1 MKFHYI
7 ASQPNGKVT
16 EGDLDVKGS
25 AEVLK
30 FLSEKGLR
38 PISIKASRSLD
49 IANMQFFGQGITI
62 SDKVFLT
69 RYLALMLKAGTDLF
83 RAIDILINDFDKPVL
98 RALLV
103 DIKSNL
109 EKGNPFY
116 ITFTKYPKYFSP
128 TFVNL
133 IKSGEASGNL
143 MEVLDNLSV
152 SLDKEKELRNK
163 VRSALIYPVI
173 LLVMSFLMLLLLVTF
188 ALPRIANVFLSTG
201 VEPPF
206 FSKIVFNVGLFLGD
220 NVAIVFPL
228 VAVLFFGGWYFVSK
242 VYLGRRMVSLIGS
255 RLPVIGNVMDQLA
268 LQRFSSTLSSLL
280 RSGLPILNSL
290 EITADAVGSEK
301 FQKSLRNI
309 AREGIAKG
317 LTIGEAF
324 RREPAFPMVV
334 TNLIAVSEKAGH
346 IEDILKTISGF
357 YESEVDNAVKTM
369 VAFIEPVLLLFIG
382 VLIGTIALAIII
394 PIYQLVGGI

>member
-7 ASQPNGKVT
+7 ASQPNGKVV
-16 EGDLDVKGS
+16 EGDLSAKGTP
-25 AEVLK
+25 EVLK

-38 PISIKASRSLD
+38 PISVKAARSLD
-49 IANMQFFGQGITI
+49 LANIQFFGQAITV

-103 DIKSNL
+103 EIKSNL

-116 ITFTKYPKYFSP
+116 ITFAKYPKYFSP

-152 SLDKEKELRNK
+152 SLEKEKELKNK

-201 VEPPF
+201 VEPPI
-206 FSKIVFNVGLFLGD
+206 FSRIVFNVGLFLGD
-220 NVAIVFPL
+220 NSIIVFPL
-228 VAVLFFGGWYFVSK
+228 VAALFFGGWYFVTK
-242 VYLGRRMVSLIGS
+242 VYAGRRMVRFIGS

-268 LQRFSSTLSSLL
+268 LQRLTSTLSSLL

-290 EITADAVGSEK
+290 EIAADAVGSEK

-346 IEDILKTISGF
+346 IEDILKTLSEF

-369 VAFIEPVLLLFIG
+369 VAFIEPILLLFIG